1 MVAAT
6 VGWAFEYVTLERHP
20 RYTNLWG
27 YVQYSRPL
35 ETRADLDLWAP
46 TFLAGQFGEI
56 VMLNF
61 AGPGASQDNATVM
74 NQIRAFIQ
82 AEDEQ
87 HACFQSAFQQAQE
100 IVCNH
105 QAAVQAVATA
115 LLSEQTLQA
124 AQAVAVIEAALRVD

>member
-35 ETRADLDLWAP
+35 ETRADLALWAP

-56 VMLNF
+56 ALLGF
-61 AGPGASQDNATVM
+61 AGPGASQDNSMVM

-82 AEDEQ
+82 GEDEQ
-87 HACFQSAFQQAQE
+87 RDCFQSAFLRAQQ
-100 IVCNH
+100 IVH
-105 QAAVQAVATA
+105 QHQQAVQAVCSA
-115 LLSEQTLQA
+115 LLNEQTLQA
-124 AQAVAVIEAALRVD
+124 AQTLGVIHAELDET